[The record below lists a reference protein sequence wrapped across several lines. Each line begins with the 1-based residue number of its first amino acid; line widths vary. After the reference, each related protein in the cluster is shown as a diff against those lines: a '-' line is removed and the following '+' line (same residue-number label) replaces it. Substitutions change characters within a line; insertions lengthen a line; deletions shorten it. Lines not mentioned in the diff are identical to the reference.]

1 MVYHIEL
8 QLQGYALAREGAIR
22 GALER
27 ILPGISNS
35 WLTYTLHGGGTASA
49 SLTPRVEVD
58 DPRALAASLTTA
70 VVTADPSA
78 KAFVSAIETTEQRL
92 LRVG

>member
-1 MVYHIEL
+1 MVYHLEL
-8 QLQGYALAREGAIR
+8 QLQGYRLDRESAIR
-22 GALER
+22 SALEL
-27 ILPGISNS
+27 ILPGVSSS

-58 DPRALAASLTTA
+58 DPRALAASLTSA
-70 VVTADPSA
+70 VVAADPSA